1 MLLQYLCIYAAQ
13 MARETMVTPM
23 GDLMWAKVLTPGIQN
38 AGKESEKE
46 AYSVELLM
54 PKGDPEAEAFVK
66 KIKLLFVAEHGNAS
80 RPGQNG
86 LPFKTYLDEKGDE
99 TDLWKF
105 SFNRKT
111 ATHKGTPLPPPVVQ
125 DAKGKPWPAD
135 KLIGN
140 GSTGKIAFTHY
151 AWDSPEGGK
160 GISLQL
166 EAVRVISFQPYVP
179 PDHAAAFGDAE
190 EGYELPA
197 QEAGD
202 ADPFGFGGE
211 LSEEEVPF

>member
-1 MLLQYLCIYAAQ
+1 MRQQLCIDAAQ
-13 MARETMVTPM
+13 MARETMVAPM

-38 AGKESEKE
+38 AGKEDEKE

-66 KIKLLFVAEHGNAS
+66 RLKLLFVAEHGNTS

-86 LPFKTYLDEKGDE
+86 LPFKTYRDDKGDE

-111 ATHKGTPLPPPVVQ
+111 ATCKGTPLPPPVVQ
-125 DAKGKPWPAD
+125 DAKGKPWPVD
-135 KLIGN
+135 TLIGN

-151 AWDSPEGGK
+151 GWDSPEGGK

-190 EGYELPA
+190 EGFSLPEQKA
-197 QEAGD
+197 EEG
-202 ADPFGFGGE
+202 DPFGFGGDP
-211 LSEEEVPF
+211 SDDSIPF